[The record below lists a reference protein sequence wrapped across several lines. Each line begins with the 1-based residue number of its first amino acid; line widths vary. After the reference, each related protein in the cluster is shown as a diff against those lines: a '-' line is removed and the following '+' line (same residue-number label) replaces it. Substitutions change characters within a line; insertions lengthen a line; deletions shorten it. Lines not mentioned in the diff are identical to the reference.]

1 MSDQEEKKTVV
12 SGPTLEQECR
22 LGIKIGERII
32 EEVKHEWFTMAQL
45 HKASKATNDE
55 IKNML
60 GHLQAFGML
69 RQKME
74 EDKHYYK
81 VVTTKEERDTI
92 CNEGIQM
99 MNIDK
104 QRLEYAMT
112 KMNRIIEI
120 DPWKGLKAVN

>member
-1 MSDQEEKKTVV
+1 
-12 SGPTLEQECR
+12 
-22 LGIKIGERII
+22 
-32 EEVKHEWFTMAQL
+32 VKQEWFTLANL

-99 MNIDK
+99 MTVDK
-104 QRLEYAMT
+104 QRLEYAMA

-120 DPWKGLKAVN
+120 DPWNALKAVN